1 MDKSPLL
8 LALNL
13 RERERLTL
21 LVLLEYPFVVASS
34 PIVALRTPRGFVG
47 EDEMKEIQPERKN
60 SINNKQ
66 FELRKVSINVKR
78 SMQGT
83 CRLD

>member
-1 MDKSPLL
+1 MDKTPLL

-47 EDEMKEIQPERKN
+47 EDEMREI
-60 SINNKQ
+60 
-66 FELRKVSINVKR
+66 LRYNQNGRTV
-78 SMQGT
+78 
-83 CRLD
+83 

>member
-1 MDKSPLL
+1 MDKTPLL

-21 LVLLEYPFVVASS
+21 LVLFEYPFVVASS

-47 EDEMKEIQPERKN
+47 EDEMREI
-60 SINNKQ
+60 
-66 FELRKVSINVKR
+66 LRYNQNGRTV
-78 SMQGT
+78 
-83 CRLD
+83 